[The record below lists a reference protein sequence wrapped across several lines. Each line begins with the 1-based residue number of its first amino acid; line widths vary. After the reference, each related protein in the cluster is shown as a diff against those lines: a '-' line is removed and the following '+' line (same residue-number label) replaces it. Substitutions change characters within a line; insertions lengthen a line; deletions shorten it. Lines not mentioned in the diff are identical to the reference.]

1 MSDFSER
8 EPGIIKEFRSLYD
21 YVRLMGEHI
30 NQIHSRLERIER
42 SIAEMSTKHDASIR
56 ANRRELGEV
65 KDLIAT
71 KQEVYDLLHELNNS
85 ITGMLPVLPPRPRVA
100 TVEAEA
106 DAKPV
111 RVEKKRRFPFL
122 PRF

>member
-1 MSDFSER
+1 LDR
-8 EPGIIKEFRSLYD
+8 LITLHG
-21 YVRLMGEHI
+21 YVRQLGERV

-42 SIAEMSTKHDASIR
+42 SIAEMSTKHNAAIR

-85 ITGMLPVLPPRPRVA
+85 ITGTMPVLPPRPSVVKA
-100 TVEAEA
+100 EAEA
-106 DAKPV
+106 KVDAKPA
-111 RVEKKRRFPFL
+111 RPAKKRRFSFL